1 MTQPAVHRAS
11 PSAGPPAAP
20 EVFALIAWM
29 RRLPDTGVHQADPA
43 ELAAFHHA
51 KQDLLARIGHRG
63 HTPAATLHDQ
73 PGESVD

>member
-11 PSAGPPAAP
+11 PLAAS
-20 EVFALIAWM
+20 EVSALIAWM
-29 RRLPDTGVHQADPA
+29 RHLSDAGVHRADPA

-51 KQDLLARIGHRG
+51 KQDLLARIHP
-63 HTPAATLHDQ
+63 PASPDDQ